1 MTSTQEYYE
10 KNAKQF
16 IKETLDKEMHTQY
29 ALFEKYISEPSS
41 ILDAGCGSGRDSL
54 YFKNRGHQ
62 ITAFD
67 NSKEMCDFAAELLGQ
82 EVLHLGF
89 EDLSF
94 EKSFDAIWASASL
107 LHISKEQM
115 PDMLQK
121 LATAL
126 KDKGTVYASFK
137 YGKNEFVKEGRF
149 FNAYTEESF
158 TQLIEQT
165 SFTCSEI
172 LILKDT
178 RPHREEESWLNAI
191 LTIDKS

>member
-1 MTSTQEYYE
+1 MTSTQKYYE

-16 IKETLDKEMHTQY
+16 IEETLDKEMHAQY
-29 ALFEKYISEPSS
+29 ALFEKHIPKPST

-54 YFKNRGHQ
+54 YFKNKGHQ

-67 NSKEMCDFAAELLGQ
+67 NSKEMCDFAAKLLGQ
-82 EVLHLGF
+82 KVLHLGF
-89 EDLSF
+89 EELEF
-94 EKSFDAIWASASL
+94 EKSFDAVWASASL
-107 LHISKEQM
+107 LHISKQQM
-115 PDMLQK
+115 PEVLHK
-121 LATAL
+121 LAHAL

-137 YGKNEFVKEGRF
+137 YGENEFVKEGRF

-172 LILKDT
+172 LVLKDT
-178 RPHREEESWLNAI
+178 RPQREDESWLNAI

>member
-29 ALFEKYISEPSS
+29 ALFERHIQKPFA

-54 YFKNRGHQ
+54 YFKGKGHQ
-62 ITAFD
+62 VTAFD
-67 NSKEMCDFAAELLGQ
+67 NSQQMCSYASGLLGQ
-82 EVLHLGF
+82 EVLHLDF
-89 EDLSF
+89 EALDF
-94 EKSFDAIWASASL
+94 QNCFDAIWASASL

-115 PDMLQK
+115 PDILQK
-121 LATAL
+121 LVRAF
-126 KDKGTVYASFK
+126 KDKGTLYASFK
-137 YGKNEFVKEGRF
+137 YGENEFTKEGRF

-158 TQLIEQT
+158 TELIKDT
-165 SFTCSEI
+165 PFTCEKIVI
-172 LILKDT
+172 LQDT
-178 RPHREEESWLNAI
+178 RPQREDESWLNAI